1 MLHLSLLTR
10 RAASCGTSRRN
21 KGLLLFKVAPTDYAE
36 AGGTSCDG
44 RIRNGALCPPV
55 NLVSGVR
62 GDIIGGAPERV
73 PVWEIASP
81 STLLRS
87 CPLLVVGSFIS
98 KGGCYA
104 WKYPPRSASAFLV
117 PVAAYHPPSCRWDRR
132 PLQRSLGGSTARRCS
147 AGTGRPLIPVT
158 RARTFVWHLYR

>member
-1 MLHLSLLTR
+1 MEGRSRSLASKQIQLLLSWLRYSLAQTSLVLCLGSPRGLTR
-10 RAASCGTSRRN
+10 RAASCGTSGRN
-21 KGLLLFKVAPTDYAE
+21 KGLLLFNGAPIDYAE

-87 CPLLVVGSFIS
+87 CPLLVVGKFHS

-104 WKYPPRSASAFLV
+104 WKYTPRSSSAFLV
-117 PVAAYHPPSCRWDRR
+117 PVATYHPPSCRWD
-132 PLQRSLGGSTARRCS
+132 
-147 AGTGRPLIPVT
+147 
-158 RARTFVWHLYR
+158 